1 MKLPSDVEMHMFCPS
16 EVWEVVVAVAS
27 VTDAKLGVQITNQI
41 GFHRSMIG
49 IIHLDTFRH
58 SL

>member
-41 GFHRSMIG
+41 GFDSIVA
-49 IIHLDTFRH
+49 
-58 SL
+58 